1 MDFPSRLINSIE
13 AYMYVGLDITHFY
26 GRRPPVFVCLLR
38 LANRSQLQRAKVN
51 YNSGRDIVFLL
62 FET

>member
-1 MDFPSRLINSIE
+1 
-13 AYMYVGLDITHFY
+13 MYVGLDITHFY